1 MFQSPVLP
9 PSLGQDSKKAKD
21 MTTPTISW
29 DAAEA
34 GSDVQGHLA
43 QLWIYPVKSC
53 AGVQLKSVRL
63 DVTGLAHDRE
73 WMVVDLQG
81 VFLTQRSHPRM
92 ALIQPELLEDGAVL
106 ALQAPGQERLLVQP
120 PADAAQR
127 LVEVWDDQV
136 AGHDQGDAVAQWL
149 SGFLGTA
156 CRLVR
161 FDRSQERACS
171 RKWTGDVAASTFF
184 ADGYPLLI
192 TTEAAGSELAE
203 RVQAA
208 GGPPVSLLRF
218 RANLVLGG
226 LEAHEE
232 DHLAQLHIRT
242 AGAVVTLR
250 PVKPCTRC
258 PIPDID
264 PATAESSSDVSN
276 ALAAYRADARMDGA
290 ITFGMN
296 AIVLQGAGAVLEVG
310 QPLAAELAFD

>member
-1 MFQSPVLP
+1 
-9 PSLGQDSKKAKD
+9 
-21 MTTPTISW
+21 MTAANISW

-34 GSDVQGHLA
+34 GADVQGHVA
-43 QLWIYPVKSC
+43 QLWVYPVKSC
-53 AGVQLKSVRL
+53 AGVRVAAVRL
-63 DVTGLAHDRE
+63 DATGLAQDRE
-73 WMVVDLQG
+73 WMVVDPQG

-92 ALIQPELLEDGAVL
+92 ALIQPVLLQDGAQL
-106 ALQAPGQERLLVQP
+106 ALEVPGPDGDAHGDGHGDVLRHVVQP
-120 PADAAQR
+120 PQDTALLQ
-127 LVEVWDDQV
+127 VEVWNDRV
-136 AGHDQGDAVAQWL
+136 AGHDQGDAVARWL
-149 SGFLGTA
+149 SAFLGSD

-161 FDRSQERACS
+161 FDRSRQRPCS
-171 RKWTGDVAASTFF
+171 RKWTGEVQASTFF

-192 TTEAAGSELAE
+192 TTEAAGTELNA

-208 GGPPVSLLRF
+208 GGPEVELLRF

-232 DHLAQLHIRT
+232 DHLDALHIHT
-242 AGAVVTLR
+242 AGGVVALR

-264 PATAESSSDVSN
+264 PATAESSPEVST
-276 ALAAYRADARMDGA
+276 ALAAYRADARMGGA

-310 QPLAAELAFD
+310 QPMVGTLAFD